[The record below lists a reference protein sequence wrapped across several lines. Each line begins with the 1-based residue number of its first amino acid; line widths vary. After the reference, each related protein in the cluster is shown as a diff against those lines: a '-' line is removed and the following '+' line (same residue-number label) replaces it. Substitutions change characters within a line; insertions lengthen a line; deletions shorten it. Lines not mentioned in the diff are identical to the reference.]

1 MSTTGYG
8 ISSYILIVLLFVG
21 YFIVK
26 KLGDSDKAI
35 GDNADMGATE
45 GT

>member
-1 MSTTGYG
+1 MSTLGYG

-26 KLGDSDKAI
+26 KWGDKDEPI
-35 GDNADMGATE
+35 GDNADVGA
-45 GT
+45 